1 MGTGL
6 LNLRL
11 DNVLH
16 LLDGKRTV
24 MSRRKSLD
32 LLRNLLDTRLGQL
45 VRRLNRIVR
54 LADGTRYFAAV
65 ERLFFATALDD
76 VHCLFPLKM
85 LDIQKSTGWK
95 TSTR

>member
-16 LLDGKRTV
+16 LLNGKRTV
-24 MSRRKSLD
+24 MRRSKSLN

-45 VRRLNRIVR
+45 VGCLNRIVR
-54 LADGTRYFAAV
+54 LADGTRYLAAV
-65 ERLFFATALDD
+65 ERLFLATALDD
-76 VHCLFPLKM
+76 VHCLAPLNA
-85 LDIQKSTGWK
+85 LPIEIDYE
-95 TSTR
+95 